1 MTFIACTTNQNT
13 IQKVN
18 MMLLSKEATN
28 KNQCFKIQMLLSL
41 DKSDSSNSEK
51 IWKKTFF
58 LEIKKVILHFTIT
71 KSNFP
76 GSTLVYCNQGA
87 TSTLKAEDYAIYL
100 DYVILGQMILASNCP
115 DFNNY
120 TLKDNEVIIY
130 VPLYNTK
137 TGHFRGI
144 KKWLGFIMVRGDPD
158 EVFYSY

>member
-1 MTFIACTTNQNT
+1 
-13 IQKVN
+13 
-18 MMLLSKEATN
+18 
-28 KNQCFKIQMLLSL
+28 MLLSL

-76 GSTLVYCNQGA
+76 GSTLVYCNQGT
-87 TSTLKAEDYAIYL
+87 TSTLKAEDYTIYL
-100 DYVILGQMILASNCP
+100 DYVILGQMILAGNCP
-115 DFNNY
+115 DLNNY